1 MSAYDPK
8 RTFEWV
14 SGRLRDPLGHSRLL
28 SFVPK
33 VSDAMIA
40 TKPAVAPS
48 AGLTSRQKNLE
59 ASSGT
64 CPPLQTDDF
73 TLQGTDDGQQF
84 AFFLLWNIELVER
97 IAEVHRNPVELF
109 LGNVESCM
117 HHIHVLARIDARA
130 PSYLANEFGE
140 VFF

>member
-1 MSAYDPK
+1 
-8 RTFEWV
+8 
-14 SGRLRDPLGHSRLL
+14 
-28 SFVPK
+28 
-33 VSDAMIA
+33 MIA

-59 ASSGT
+59 ANSGT
-64 CPPLQTDDF
+64 YPPLQTDDF

-117 HHIHVLARIDARA
+117 HHIHVLTRIDARA
-130 PSYLANEFGE
+130 PSCLANEFGE